1 MQHPDIFHFEQLI
14 FRHVISQPSNKNH
27 SPAEIATIA
36 ERIQTERIKLEMR
49 LSDLLCSAEQD
60 LVISRKFRF
69 NHIKLISLSNQV
81 YQVLKEKNRDTDSLA
96 AVALE
101 NIVML
106 LKTGSDLAGNY
117 IDNSVPLSNC
127 YVDTIGGKL
136 RQDFE
141 QLKTALQKDEADDG
155 LIEALSIYF
164 EDISSN
170 RETAFF
176 NKDLDYAQK
185 LLRGLQKTVNDT
197 SADTATKLWRL
208 LVYYNFNK
216 KQVLQYAAAFI
227 RRISKGDDPYMVIQ
241 EKLLLLLKHTRQ
253 MEENPDFKYLE
264 NRASLKAYSIEM
276 IEEELTWF
284 QQHRSNLLTEMANA
298 SDNFIIV
305 DSTVR
310 RLNLW
315 AEINVDIGYIPYHT
329 PLQTVKVMTNFI
341 RTLKPG
347 PVSYGSARRKMD
359 GYDPTTV
366 QGLYLWLKKQM
377 EHLEEKYAQQLGP
390 DN

>member
-14 FRHVISQPSNKNH
+14 LRHVVNLPSDKNLT
-27 SPAEIATIA
+27 PAEVTTIE
-36 ERIQTERIKLEMR
+36 ERIQAERIKLEMR
-49 LSDLLCSAEQD
+49 LSDLLCSAEPD
-60 LVISRKFRF
+60 LVISRKLRF
-69 NHIKLISLSNQV
+69 NHIKLVNLSNQV
-81 YQVLKEKNRDTDSLA
+81 YQILKEKQGNIDGLA
-96 AVALE
+96 AVAME
-101 NIVML
+101 NIITL
-106 LKTGSDLAGNY
+106 LKTGSDLAAHY
-117 IDNSVPLSNC
+117 IDNTIPLSNH
-127 YVDTIGGKL
+127 YVDTLGGKL
-136 RQDFE
+136 KQDFE
-141 QLKTALQKDEADDG
+141 QLKTVLLKDEADHG

-164 EDISSN
+164 EDINSN
-170 RETAFF
+170 NGRVFF
-176 NKDLDYAQK
+176 NKNLDYAQK
-185 LLRGLQKTVNDT
+185 LLRGLQKTINDN

-315 AEINVDIGYIPYHT
+315 AEINVDIGHIPYHT

-359 GYDPTTV
+359 GYDSTTV

-377 EHLEEKYAQQLGP
+377 DHLEEKYAEQIRS
-390 DN
+390 DT